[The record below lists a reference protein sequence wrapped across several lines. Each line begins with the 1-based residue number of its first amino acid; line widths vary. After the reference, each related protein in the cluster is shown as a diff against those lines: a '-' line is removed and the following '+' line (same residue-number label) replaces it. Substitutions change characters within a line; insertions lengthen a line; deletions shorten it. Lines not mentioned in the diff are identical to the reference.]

1 MFLAKFN
8 PYRFVL
14 GSQCVP
20 LSGYWEW
27 ESCVLVEDWIF
38 SFSFSFSF
46 SSLLCIQTFS
56 MDPTVYAIRDLD

>member
-1 MFLAKFN
+1 MVLAKLN

-20 LSGYWEW
+20 LSGYWELK
-27 ESCVLVEDWIF
+27 SCVLV
-38 SFSFSFSF
+38 SFSF
-46 SSLLCIQTFS
+46 SLLCIQTFS

>member
-8 PYRFVL
+8 QYRFVL

-38 SFSFSFSF
+38 CFSF
-46 SSLLCIQTFS
+46 SSLLSIQTFS